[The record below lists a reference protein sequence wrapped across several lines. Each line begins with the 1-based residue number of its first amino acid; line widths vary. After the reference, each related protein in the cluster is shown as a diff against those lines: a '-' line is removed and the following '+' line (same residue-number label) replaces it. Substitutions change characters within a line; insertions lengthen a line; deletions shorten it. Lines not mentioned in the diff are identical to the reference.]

1 MFAKVQF
8 IFDIFLVQPILNDFS
23 NFGNEETSNDLFYLN
38 ILIPLLVFLEP
49 DYPIIRSITKYTD
62 SY

>member
-49 DYPIIRSITKYTD
+49 DYPIHH
-62 SY
+62 